1 MIGTTHPP
9 LLVPPL
15 TGHAGNR
22 ACTPWSAHACTHA
35 CTHAHTRIPHGPWRT
50 EERAGASCGL
60 SRVHAGLPPP
70 SFCSRWS
77 RVCEPSGAHPGL
89 PQEAGSGLSFGL
101 PSAHQLRSSLCEPPG
116 LSACPW
122 WGRGRVQRRA
132 GCARAVQWSGARAQR
147 VRRSRAAGPRHGCLV
162 APTGGLSSSEPAR
175 PLPTWL
181 IQASGEVCEA
191 RQASAPSPQR
201 PGAGPPPQSA
211 RGGPQAAASA
221 PGTPLPSGPCVL
233 VGRSP
238 ARRCPGASLSAG
250 RACTSR
256 CLRAGWGPGGE
267 GKVGGG

>member
-1 MIGTTHPP
+1 MLG
-9 LLVPPL
+9 
-15 TGHAGNR
+15 TGHAHRGAHTR
-22 ACTPWSAHACTHA
+22 AHA

-147 VRRSRAAGPRHGCLV
+147 VRRSRAASPRHGCLV
-162 APTGGLSSSEPAR
+162 APTGALLSSEPAR

-181 IQASGEVCEA
+181 IHASGEVCEA
-191 RQASAPSPQR
+191 RQASAPSPR
-201 PGAGPPPQSA
+201 HPGAGPPPGSA
-211 RGGPQAAASA
+211 QGGPQAARVCARDPSA
-221 PGTPLPSGPCVL
+221 IWALPACRPLACQTLPWGFGVCRQGLHQPVPEGGLGP
-233 VGRSP
+233 
-238 ARRCPGASLSAG
+238 
-250 RACTSR
+250 
-256 CLRAGWGPGGE
+256 GWGGGS
-267 GKVGGG
+267 GGG